1 MNGSS
6 AGRHLSF
13 PFRIAANGRAA
24 SADTLGQQ
32 ALEELI
38 QLILTNQG
46 ERLFLPNFG
55 ASAQRL
61 LFEGITD
68 TTATMARSMITQAVQ
83 QWIPGRVT
91 LNQLNV
97 TANDTTITIAITY
110 QVAGSDQIRQA
121 IFQRS
126 APSA

>member
-1 MNGSS
+1 
-6 AGRHLSF
+6 
-13 PFRIAANGRAA
+13 
-24 SADTLGQQ
+24 
-32 ALEELI
+32 
-38 QLILTNQG
+38 
-46 ERLFLPNFG
+46 
-55 ASAQRL
+55 
-61 LFEGITD
+61 
-68 TTATMARSMITQAVQ
+68 MARSMITQAVQ

-110 QVAGSDQIRQA
+110 QVAGSGQIRQA